1 VIAKDISFANAT
13 SVATQGLL
21 TWNRSSLLH
30 VLPNSRS
37 TMSKYVQAKP
47 EERKIEVGKL
57 LHVASSKISVSIDI
71 WTLSNYLSFLGVVA
85 QFFGKQSISPALSL
99 FKQLGSLETA

>member
-1 VIAKDISFANAT
+1 
-13 SVATQGLL
+13 
-21 TWNRSSLLH
+21 
-30 VLPNSRS
+30 
-37 TMSKYVQAKP
+37 MSKYVQAKP

-57 LHVASSKISVSIDI
+57 LHVASSKISASIDI